1 MSSRAIIARNAGIT
15 DFEATSQGMINKRP
29 TKIAAGIYLNM
40 TYVIIST
47 LEAYGVEEAYTSIF
61 LGQTS
66 VLSSRVEPPIAFA
79 ISVREPIKQEREQH

>member
-1 MSSRAIIARNAGIT
+1 
-15 DFEATSQGMINKRP
+15 MINKRP
-29 TKIAAGIYLNM
+29 TKIRAGIYLNM

-47 LEAYGVEEAYTSIF
+47 PEAYGVEKAYTSIF

-66 VLSSRVEPPIAFA
+66 VLSSRVEPPPIAFA